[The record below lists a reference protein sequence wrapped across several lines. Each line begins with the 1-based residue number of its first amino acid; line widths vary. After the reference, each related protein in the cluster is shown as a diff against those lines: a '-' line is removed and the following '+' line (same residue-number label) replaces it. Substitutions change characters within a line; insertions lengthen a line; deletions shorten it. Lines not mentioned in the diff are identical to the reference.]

1 MHPQLSELSS
11 HTPFIVKFKDYYL
24 LLGIAPNASEAEIK
38 SGYRKQARKYHPDIN
53 KDKSAEERFKD
64 INEANEALKDAKKRA
79 AYDQLR
85 ATGIK
90 EGEEI
95 NESRYGGFSGGGSGG
110 GGGGEDFSD
119 LFENLFREQEGRG
132 RGRSRVRRGEDVR
145 TKLGVSLEMAHK
157 GGVQR
162 VTLSGPTGQRSLEV
176 KIPAGIQPGK
186 VIRLAS
192 QGDAGSGVGAQ
203 NGDLLLEISHLPNAQ
218 FELTGTTNTDVL
230 FRLKL
235 LPWAAALGTKAQVA
249 TLDGNVELG
258 IPAGSNAGRKL
269 RLKGRGFGPQ
279 PGDYYVQVE
288 LVNPETL
295 DESDRAAFAKLAEH
309 FAEKTPII

>member
-1 MHPQLSELSS
+1 M
-11 HTPFIVKFKDYYL
+11 KFKDYYK
-24 LLGIAPNASEAEIK
+24 LLGIAPNATDAEIK

-53 KDKSAEERFKD
+53 KEKSAEDRFKD

-85 ATGIK
+85 ASGIK

-95 NESRYGGFSGGGSGG
+95 NESRFGGFSGGGGG
-110 GGGGEDFSD
+110 HGGSAGGGEDFSD
-119 LFENLFREQEGRG
+119 LFENLFRQQEGRG
-132 RGRSRVRRGEDVR
+132 GRGRTRVVKGEDVR

-162 VTLSGPTGQRSLEV
+162 ITLSGPTGQRSLEV

-186 VIRLAS
+186 VIRLAN
-192 QGDAGSGVGAQ
+192 QGDAGSGEGAPS
-203 NGDLLLEISHLPNAQ
+203 GDLLLEISHLPNTQ
-218 FELTGTTNTDVL
+218 FELTGTSNTDVL
-230 FRLKL
+230 YRLKL

-269 RLKGRGFGPQ
+269 RLKGRGFGPK
-279 PGDYYVQVE
+279 PGDHYVQVE
-288 LVNPETL
+288 LVNPDAL
-295 DESDRAAFAKLAEH
+295 DDSDRAAFAALAKH
-309 FAEKTPII
+309 FAAKMPAE

>member
-1 MHPQLSELSS
+1 M
-11 HTPFIVKFKDYYL
+11 KFKDYYQ
-24 LLGIAPNASEAEIK
+24 LLGIAPNATEAEIK

-85 ATGIK
+85 ASGIK

-95 NESRYGGFSGGGSGG
+95 NENRYGGFGGGPA

-132 RGRSRVRRGEDVR
+132 RGRTRVRKGEDVR

-162 VTLSGPTGQRSLEV
+162 ITLSGPTGQRSLEV

-186 VIRLAS
+186 VIRLAN
-192 QGDAGSGVGAQ
+192 QGDAGSGVGAP
-203 NGDLLLEISHLPNAQ
+203 NGDLLLEISHLPHPQ
-218 FELTGTTNTDVL
+218 FELTGVNNNDVL

-279 PGDYYVQVE
+279 PGDHYVQVE
-288 LVNPETL
+288 LINPETL
-295 DESDRAAFAKLAEH
+295 DDSDRAAYAKLAQH
-309 FAEKTPII
+309 FAAKVAAT

>member
-1 MHPQLSELSS
+1 M
-11 HTPFIVKFKDYYL
+11 KFKDYYK

-38 SGYRKQARKYHPDIN
+38 SGYRKQARKFHPDIN

-85 ATGIK
+85 ASGMK

-95 NESRYGGFSGGGSGG
+95 NESRFGGFGGGAGG
-110 GGGGEDFSD
+110 AGGAGGEDFSD
-119 LFENLFREQEGRG
+119 LFESLFRQQEGRG
-132 RGRSRVRRGEDVR
+132 GGRSRVVKGTDVR
-145 TKLGVSLEMAHK
+145 TKLGVSLEMAHL

-162 VTLSGPTGQRSLEV
+162 ITLSGPNGQRSLEV

-186 VIRLAS
+186 VIRLAN
-192 QGDAGSGVGAQ
+192 QGDAGSGVGAPS
-203 NGDLLLEISHLPNAQ
+203 GDLLLEISHLPHPQ
-218 FELTGTTNTDVL
+218 FELTGPDNIDVL

-269 RLKGRGFGPQ
+269 RLKGRGFGPK
-279 PGDYYVQVE
+279 PGDHYVQVE
-288 LVNPETL
+288 LINPEAL
-295 DESDRAAFAKLAEH
+295 DDSDRAAFAALAQH
-309 FAEKTPII
+309 FAAKTPGA

>member
-1 MHPQLSELSS
+1 M
-11 HTPFIVKFKDYYL
+11 KFKDYYK
-24 LLGIAPNASEAEIK
+24 LLGIAPNATEAEIK
-38 SGYRKQARKYHPDIN
+38 SGYRKQARKFHPDIN

-85 ATGIK
+85 ASGIK

-95 NESRYGGFSGGGSGG
+95 NESRYSGFGGGA
-110 GGGGEDFSD
+110 GGGEDFSD
-119 LFENLFREQEGRG
+119 LFESLFRQQEGRG
-132 RGRSRVRRGEDVR
+132 GGRGRVVKGEDVR
-145 TKLGVSLEMAHK
+145 TKLSVSLEIAHK

-162 VTLSGPTGQRSLEV
+162 ISLSGPGGQRSLEV

-186 VIRLAS
+186 VIRLPN
-192 QGDAGSGVGAQ
+192 QGNAGSGVGAP
-203 NGDLLLEISHLPNAQ
+203 NGDLLLEISHLPHPL
-218 FELTGTTNTDVL
+218 FELTGPENTDVV

-258 IPAGSNAGRKL
+258 IPPGSNAGRKL
-269 RLKGRGFGPQ
+269 RLKGRGFGPK
-279 PGDYYVQVE
+279 PGDHYVQVE
-288 LVNPETL
+288 LINPEAL
-295 DESDRAAFAKLAEH
+295 DDSDRAAFALLAQH
-309 FAEKTPII
+309 FAAKTLEA

>member
-1 MHPQLSELSS
+1 M
-11 HTPFIVKFKDYYL
+11 KFKDYYQ
-24 LLGIAPNASEAEIK
+24 LLGIAPTATEAEIK

-64 INEANEALKDAKKRA
+64 INEANETLKDAKKRA

-85 ATGIK
+85 ASGIK

-95 NESRYGGFSGGGSGG
+95 NESRFGGFGGGGG

-132 RGRSRVRRGEDVR
+132 RGRTRVRKGEDVR

-162 VTLSGPTGQRSLEV
+162 ITLSGPTGQRSLEV

-186 VIRLAS
+186 VIRLAN
-192 QGDAGSGVGAQ
+192 QGDAGSGVGAP
-203 NGDLLLEISHLPNAQ
+203 NGDLLLEISHLPHPQ

-258 IPAGSNAGRKL
+258 IPAGSNAGRKM
-269 RLKGRGFGPQ
+269 RLKGRGFGSQ
-279 PGDYYVQVE
+279 PGDHYVQVE
-288 LVNPETL
+288 LINPDAL
-295 DESDRAAFAKLAEH
+295 DDSDRAAYAKLAEH
-309 FAEKTPII
+309 FSAKASTT

>member
-1 MHPQLSELSS
+1 M
-11 HTPFIVKFKDYYL
+11 KFKDYYK

-38 SGYRKQARKYHPDIN
+38 SGYRKQARKFHPDIN

-85 ATGIK
+85 ASGIK

-95 NESRYGGFSGGGSGG
+95 NESRFGGGAGG
-110 GGGGEDFSD
+110 AGGAGGEDFSD
-119 LFENLFREQEGRG
+119 LFESLFRQQEGRG
-132 RGRSRVRRGEDVR
+132 GGRSRVVKGEDVR
-145 TKLGVSLEMAHK
+145 TKLGVSLEMAHL

-162 VTLSGPTGQRSLEV
+162 ITLSGPNGQRSLEV

-186 VIRLAS
+186 VIRLAN
-192 QGDAGSGVGAQ
+192 QGDAGSGAGAPS
-203 NGDLLLEISHLPNAQ
+203 GDLLLEISHLPHPQ
-218 FELTGTTNTDVL
+218 FELTGPSNTDVL

-269 RLKGRGFGPQ
+269 RLKGRGFGPK
-279 PGDYYVQVE
+279 PGDHYVQVE
-288 LVNPETL
+288 LINPEGL
-295 DESDRAAFAKLAEH
+295 DDSDRAAFAALAQH
-309 FAEKTPII
+309 FAAKLPGA

>member
-1 MHPQLSELSS
+1 VP
-11 HTPFIVKFKDYYL
+11 VKFKDYYQ
-24 LLGIAPNASEAEIK
+24 LLGVAANASDAEIK

-53 KDKSAEERFKD
+53 KEPAAEERFKD

-85 ATGIK
+85 ASGIK
-90 EGEEI
+90 VGEEI
-95 NESRYGGFSGGGSGG
+95 NESRFGGFGGGT
-110 GGGGEDFSD
+110 GGGEDFSD

-132 RGRSRVRRGEDVR
+132 RSRTRARKGEDVR
-145 TKLGVSLEMAHK
+145 TKLAVALEMAHK

-162 VTLSGPTGQRSLEV
+162 ITLSGPAGQRSLEV

-186 VIRLAS
+186 VIRLAN
-192 QGDAGSGVGAQ
+192 QGDAGSGPGAA
-203 NGDLLLEISHLPNAQ
+203 NGDLLLEISHLVSPQ
-218 FELTGTTNTDVL
+218 FELTGVNNTDVL

-269 RLKGRGFGPQ
+269 RLKGRGFGPS
-279 PGDYYVQVE
+279 PGDHYVQIE
-288 LVNPETL
+288 LINPEML
-295 DESDRAAFAKLAEH
+295 DDSDRAAFAAIQKH
-309 FAEKTPII
+309 FAGKTQLED

>member
-1 MHPQLSELSS
+1 M
-11 HTPFIVKFKDYYL
+11 KFKDYYQ

-64 INEANEALKDAKKRA
+64 INEANEALKDTKKRA

-85 ATGIK
+85 ASGIR

-95 NESRYGGFSGGGSGG
+95 NESRYGGFGGGAGG
-110 GGGGEDFSD
+110 GGGGEDYSD

-132 RGRSRVRRGEDVR
+132 RAKSRVRKGEDVR
-145 TKLGVSLEMAHK
+145 TKLGVSLDMAHK

-162 VTLSGPTGQRSLEV
+162 ITLSGPAGQRSLEV

-186 VIRLAS
+186 VIRLAN
-192 QGDAGSGVGAQ
+192 QGDAGSGMGAP
-203 NGDLLLEISHLPNAQ
+203 NGDLLLEISHLPHPQ
-218 FELTGTTNTDVL
+218 FELTGTGNTDVL

-235 LPWAAALGTKAQVA
+235 LPWAAALGTKAEVA

-279 PGDYYVQVE
+279 PGDHYVQVE
-288 LVNPETL
+288 LVNPDTL
-295 DESDRAAFAKLAEH
+295 DDSDRAAYAKLAQH
-309 FAEKTPII
+309 FAAKTPSA

>member
-1 MHPQLSELSS
+1 M
-11 HTPFIVKFKDYYL
+11 KFKDYYQ
-24 LLGIAPNASEAEIK
+24 LLGIAPNATEAEIK

-85 ATGIK
+85 ASGIK

-95 NESRYGGFSGGGSGG
+95 NESRYGGFGGGPAS

-132 RGRSRVRRGEDVR
+132 RGRTRVRKGEDVR

-162 VTLSGPTGQRSLEV
+162 ITLSGPTGQRSLEV

-186 VIRLAS
+186 VIRLAN
-192 QGDAGSGVGAQ
+192 QGDTGSGVGAQ
-203 NGDLLLEISHLPNAQ
+203 NGDLLLEISHLPHPQ
-218 FELTGTTNTDVL
+218 FELSGTGNTDVL

-279 PGDYYVQVE
+279 PGDHYVQVE
-288 LVNPETL
+288 LVNPDTL
-295 DESDRAAFAKLAEH
+295 DDSDRAAYAKLAQH
-309 FAEKTPII
+309 FAAKSLEV

>member
-1 MHPQLSELSS
+1 M
-11 HTPFIVKFKDYYL
+11 KFKDYYQ
-24 LLGIAPNASEAEIK
+24 LLGIAPNATEAEIK

-90 EGEEI
+90 AGEEI
-95 NESRYGGFSGGGSGG
+95 NESRFGGFGGGHAGGGHAGGGG

-132 RGRSRVRRGEDVR
+132 RAKARVHKGEDVR

-162 VTLSGPTGQRSLEV
+162 ITLSGPTGQRSLEV

-186 VIRLAS
+186 VIRLAN
-192 QGDAGSGVGAQ
+192 QGDAGSGMGAQ
-203 NGDLLLEISHLPNAQ
+203 NGDLLLEISHLPNPQ
-218 FELTGTTNTDVL
+218 FELTGTSNTDVL

-279 PGDYYVQVE
+279 PGDHYVQVE
-288 LVNPETL
+288 LVNPDAL
-295 DESDRAAFAKLAEH
+295 DDADRAAYATLAQH
-309 FAEKTPII
+309 FADKGPGA

>member
-1 MHPQLSELSS
+1 M
-11 HTPFIVKFKDYYL
+11 KFKDYYK
-24 LLGIAPNASEAEIK
+24 LLGIAPNATEAEIK
-38 SGYRKQARKYHPDIN
+38 SGYRKQARKFHPDIN

-64 INEANEALKDAKKRA
+64 INEANETLKDAKKRG

-85 ATGIK
+85 ASGIK

-95 NESRYGGFSGGGSGG
+95 NESRYGGFSGGAPGG
-110 GGGGEDFSD
+110 AGGGEDFSD
-119 LFENLFREQEGRG
+119 LFESLFRQQEGRG
-132 RGRSRVRRGEDVR
+132 GGGGRTRVVKGEDVR
-145 TKLGVSLEMAHK
+145 TKLGVSLDMAHL

-162 VTLSGPTGQRSLEV
+162 ITLSGPNGQRSLEV

-186 VIRLAS
+186 VIRLAN
-192 QGDAGSGVGAQ
+192 QGDAGSGVGAPS
-203 NGDLLLEISHLPNAQ
+203 GDLLLEISHLPHAQ
-218 FELTGTTNTDVL
+218 FELTGPNNTDVL

-269 RLKGRGFGPQ
+269 RLKGRGFGPK
-279 PGDYYVQVE
+279 PGDHYVQVE
-288 LVNPETL
+288 LVNPDPL
-295 DESDRAAFAKLAEH
+295 DDSDRAAFAVIAQH
-309 FAEKTPII
+309 FAAKMPSA

>member
-1 MHPQLSELSS
+1 M
-11 HTPFIVKFKDYYL
+11 KFKDYYQ
-24 LLGIAPNASEAEIK
+24 LLGIAPNATEAEIK

-85 ATGIK
+85 ASGIK

-95 NESRYGGFSGGGSGG
+95 NENRYGGFSGGPA

-132 RGRSRVRRGEDVR
+132 RGRTRVRKGEDVR

-162 VTLSGPTGQRSLEV
+162 ITLSGPTGQRSLEV

-186 VIRLAS
+186 VIRLAN
-192 QGDAGSGVGAQ
+192 QGDAGSGVGAP
-203 NGDLLLEISHLPNAQ
+203 NGDLLLEISHLPHPQ
-218 FELTGTTNTDVL
+218 FELTGVNNNDVL

-279 PGDYYVQVE
+279 PGDHYVQVE
-288 LVNPETL
+288 LINPETL
-295 DESDRAAFAKLAEH
+295 DDSDRAAYAKLAQH
-309 FAEKTPII
+309 FAAKVAAT

>member
-1 MHPQLSELSS
+1 M
-11 HTPFIVKFKDYYL
+11 KFKDYYQ
-24 LLGIAPNASEAEIK
+24 LLGIAPNATEAEIK

-85 ATGIK
+85 ASGIK

-95 NESRYGGFSGGGSGG
+95 NESRFGGFGGGQAGG

-119 LFENLFREQEGRG
+119 LFESLFRDQEGRG
-132 RGRSRVRRGEDVR
+132 RGRTRVRKGEDVR

-162 VTLSGPTGQRSLEV
+162 ITLSGPNGQRSLEV

-186 VIRLAS
+186 VIRLAN
-192 QGDAGSGVGAQ
+192 QGDAGSGMGAQ
-203 NGDLLLEISHLPNAQ
+203 NGDLLLEISHLPHPL
-218 FELTGTTNTDVL
+218 FELTGTSNTDVL

-258 IPAGSNAGRKL
+258 IPAGSNTGRKL

-279 PGDYYVQVE
+279 PGDHYVQVE
-288 LVNPETL
+288 LVNPDTL
-295 DESDRAAFAKLAEH
+295 DDADRAAYATLAEH
-309 FAEKTPII
+309 FAGKAPVA